1 MSKLK
6 SLARSRYFKLALSVA
21 LLTLLFSRTDLS
33 ELRVALFASRPG
45 WVFVAFVGYLISQVI
60 SSYRWSLLAR
70 PLGFT
75 ESFGRYFHYYFV
87 GMYWNLFAPSTV
99 AGDIGRS
106 ILLARGRRRALAFT
120 SVVADRGI
128 GLVAL
133 VWVGALAILLVPSYP
148 LPDIVRLGAWLAPAV
163 TIAAWMWGPRSA
175 VRFLR
180 KENRWR
186 HFVEHELVP
195 YWRDR
200 RVLVAG
206 MCVSFVFHSVQVL
219 TQVALARA
227 LGLRIP
233 WYFFFVFVPIVNM
246 AGMAPISFSGIGI
259 REGGYWYFLS
269 VLGVDRETSIALGL
283 LSSAVVLANG
293 LTGGVI
299 FLLGREEG
307 PPKSA
312 EETVA
317 GNR

>member
-1 MSKLK
+1 MSRLK
-6 SLARSRYFKLALSVA
+6 SLTRSRYFKPALSIA
-21 LLTLLFSRTDLS
+21 LLVFLVSRTDLA
-33 ELRVALFASRPG
+33 ELSRALLTSQPG
-45 WVFVAFVGYLISQVI
+45 WVVVGLGGYLFSQVV
-60 SSYRWSLLAR
+60 SAYRWSLLAG

-75 ESFGRYFHYYFV
+75 EPFRRYLHYYFV

-133 VWVGALAILLVPSYP
+133 VWVGAFAILLVPSYP
-148 LPDIVRLGAWLAPAV
+148 LPDIARLGAWLAPPA
-163 TIAAWMWGPRSA
+163 TIAAWLWGPRLA
-175 VRFLR
+175 VRFLP
-180 KENRWR
+180 KKNRWR

-200 RVLVAG
+200 RVLLAG
-206 MCVSFVFHSVQVL
+206 MLISIFFHTVQIL

-227 LGLRIP
+227 LRLDIP
-233 WYFFFVFVPIVNM
+233 WYFFFVFVPIVNV
-246 AGMAPISFSGIGI
+246 AGMAPISFSGIGV

-269 VLGVDRETSIALGL
+269 ALGIDRETAIALGL

-293 LTGGVI
+293 LTGGLI
-299 FLLGREEG
+299 FLLGKDDRSRSPAVVG
-307 PPKSA
+307 D
-312 EETVA
+312 
-317 GNR
+317 R

>member
-1 MSKLK
+1 VTRLK
-6 SLARSRYFKLALSVA
+6 SLVRSRYFKLGLSVA
-21 LLTLLFSRTDLS
+21 LLALLFSRTDLS
-33 ELRVALFASRPG
+33 ELSVALFASQPG
-45 WVFVAFVGYLISQVI
+45 WVFVAFVGYLFSQVI
-60 SSYRWSLLAR
+60 SAFRWNLLAR

-75 ESFGRYFHYYFV
+75 ESFRQYFHYYFV

-148 LPDIVRLGAWLAPAV
+148 LTDLVRLGAWLAPLV
-163 TIAAWMWGPRSA
+163 TIVAWLWGPRLV
-175 VRFLR
+175 VRFLP
-180 KENRWR
+180 KGNRWR
-186 HFVEHELVP
+186 RFVEHELVP

-206 MCVSFVFHSVQVL
+206 MAVSFVFHTVQVL

-233 WYFFFVFVPIVNM
+233 WYFFFVFVPIVNL
-246 AGMAPISFSGIGI
+246 AGMAPVSFSGIGV

-269 VLGVDRETSIALGL
+269 VLGIDRETSIALGL
-283 LSSAVVLANG
+283 LASAVVLANG
-293 LTGGVI
+293 LTGGLI
-299 FLLGREEG
+299 FLFGKERTPSAAEG
-307 PPKSA
+307 S
-312 EETVA
+312 VA
-317 GNR
+317 GDL